1 MSDEFNVISVIGLGY
16 VGLPTAAV
24 IANRGIQVVGVD
36 INPDVVATINRGET
50 PLIESDLDTLV
61 KSGVFSGKLKAVL
74 TPEPADVYLIS
85 VPTPFKDG
93 HIPDL
98 SYLQTAINNLAP
110 VISKGNLII
119 LESTSPVGTTERVRD
134 WLSIARPNLALPGDA
149 ANPDIYI
156 AHSPERVLPGRVLLE
171 LVENDRVI
179 GGITPTCAKKAASF
193 YSLFVNGTC
202 HLTDARTAELVKL
215 TENAF
220 RDTNIAFA
228 NEMSLVCDKLDIN
241 IWEMLELA
249 NCHPRV
255 NILQPGPGVGG
266 HCIAVD
272 PWFIVDSAPELTPL
286 IRAARSVNARKPD
299 TIVEKILSSAEG
311 AKASIIGFLGLA
323 YKANIDDLRESPA
336 VEIVQKITGTFNGQI
351 VVCEPNIR
359 ELPTELSFSK
369 KIRLASLNTC
379 LKDAEIIVL
388 LTDHREFEGISPN
401 TLVDKLIIDTR
412 GLWGHSKD

>member
-1 MSDEFNVISVIGLGY
+1 
-16 VGLPTAAV
+16 
-24 IANRGIQVVGVD
+24 
-36 INPDVVATINRGET
+36 
-50 PLIESDLDTLV
+50 
-61 KSGVFSGKLKAVL
+61 
-74 TPEPADVYLIS
+74 
-85 VPTPFKDG
+85 
-93 HIPDL
+93 
-98 SYLQTAINNLAP
+98 
-110 VISKGNLII
+110 
-119 LESTSPVGTTERVRD
+119 
-134 WLSIARPNLALPGDA
+134 
-149 ANPDIYI
+149 
-156 AHSPERVLPGRVLLE
+156 
-171 LVENDRVI
+171 
-179 GGITPTCAKKAASF
+179 
-193 YSLFVNGTC
+193 
-202 HLTDARTAELVKL
+202 
-215 TENAF
+215 
-220 RDTNIAFA
+220 
-228 NEMSLVCDKLDIN
+228 MSLVCDKLDIN